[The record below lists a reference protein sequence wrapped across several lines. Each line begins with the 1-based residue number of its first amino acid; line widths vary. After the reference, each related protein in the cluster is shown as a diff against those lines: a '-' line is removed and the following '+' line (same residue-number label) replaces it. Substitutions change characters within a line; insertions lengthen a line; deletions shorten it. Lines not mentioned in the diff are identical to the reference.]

1 MRTKVDRGEK
11 LHTLLRAAHQRHDH
25 LVIDVRWQGET
36 MHRIRHLAAAGRTPS
51 AAGRWDA
58 LFWRWFAVGGVATA
72 VMAAVLLHFQFI
84 PDVDLWPFLLY
95 ENETM
100 TMLQAF
106 LY

>member
-1 MRTKVDRGEK
+1 MKTKVDRSEK
-11 LHTLLRAAHQRHDH
+11 LRALLRAAHHARED
-25 LVIDVRWQGET
+25 LAIDAQWGEQT
-36 MHRIRHLAAAGRTPS
+36 MRRIRYLAAGRSTT
-51 AAGRWDA
+51 AAGPGDA

-72 VMAAVLLHFQFI
+72 VMAVVVLNFQFI
-84 PDVDLWPFLLY
+84 PDVDLWSFLLY

>member
-1 MRTKVDRGEK
+1 MKAKVDRKEK
-11 LHTLLRAAHQRHDH
+11 LRALLRGAHQRPEDFA
-25 LVIDVRWQGET
+25 VDTRWRERA
-36 MHRIRHLAAAGRTPS
+36 MARIRRLAAGGTS
-51 AAGRWDA
+51 TAAALGDA

-72 VMAAVLLHFQFI
+72 VMAVVLLHFQFI
-84 PDVDLWPFLLY
+84 PDVDLWSFLLY